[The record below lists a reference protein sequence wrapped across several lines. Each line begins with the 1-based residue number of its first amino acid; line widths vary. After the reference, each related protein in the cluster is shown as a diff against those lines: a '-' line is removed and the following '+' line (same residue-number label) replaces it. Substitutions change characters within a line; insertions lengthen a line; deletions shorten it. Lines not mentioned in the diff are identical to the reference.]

1 MKARFQ
7 LILLIL
13 SFFLILFGCNSAKED
28 EYYVNRTNG
37 EKVHV
42 VFVGSEKDMVARYGP
57 SLKYQS
63 ALEGTIFVRFD
74 PAVSNELAYNP
85 SRILAEKEFLKSY
98 GIVKKGAA

>member
-1 MKARFQ
+1 MKTRFQ

-13 SFFLILFGCNSAKED
+13 SIFLILFGCNSAKED

-42 VFVGSEKDMVARYGP
+42 VFVGSEKDMIARYGP

-63 ALEGTIFVRFD
+63 SPEGTIFVMFE
-74 PAVSNELAYNP
+74 PAFNNEPAYNEA
-85 SRILAEKEFLKSY
+85 RILIEKDFLKNY
-98 GIVKKGAA
+98 GFVKKSAA